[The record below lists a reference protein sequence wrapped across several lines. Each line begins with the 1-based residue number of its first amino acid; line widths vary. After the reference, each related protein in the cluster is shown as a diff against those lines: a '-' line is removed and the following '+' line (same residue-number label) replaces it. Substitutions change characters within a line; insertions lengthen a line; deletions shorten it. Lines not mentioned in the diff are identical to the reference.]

1 MKKIS
6 YMKKFILSNLF
17 SLFVNIFLLLFLL
30 FAIQNNHEK
39 KKVKVLEME
48 SIELPI
54 SFILGSSFIAG
65 SFSGNLMYT
74 ILRFK
79 KIKKI

>member
-1 MKKIS
+1 MKKIP
-6 YMKKFILSNLF
+6 YMKKFIISNLF
-17 SLFVNIFLLLFLL
+17 SLFVNIFLLSFLL

-65 SFSGNLMYT
+65 SFSGNLMFT
-74 ILRFK
+74 ILRFN